1 MFFNLRSYLHTNTS
15 VYKEGNS
22 HISSNTMYINTAHRL
37 LGSNQYLESIQKLT
51 ILVTLF
57 SPLEHTCTQMMISPP
72 SWRVAHTQAF
82 QCKQKEVAWRH
93 NCYTCART
101 RRPPYLGIYDKP
113 TTSHAFCCRMYTV
126 YQLWLTS
133 SKRAKNV
140 KITSSTRT
148 QLPDMKTASR
158 KLALVDDFSLFK
170 DETYNQFPNFKP

>member
-1 MFFNLRSYLHTNTS
+1 MLNTASIYWNNLSNKRQLLQFIFVNLRSYLHTNTS
-15 VYKEGNS
+15 VYIEGNS
-22 HISSNTMYINTAHRL
+22 CISSNSIYINTAHRL

-57 SPLEHTCTQMMISPP
+57 LSLEHTCTQMMISPL

-82 QCKQKEVAWRH
+82 QCKQKEVTWRH

-126 YQLWLTS
+126 DQLWLTS

-140 KITSSTRT
+140 ENYLLYEDTTPWYEDCK
-148 QLPDMKTASR
+148 
-158 KLALVDDFSLFK
+158 
-170 DETYNQFPNFKP
+170 